1 MFQITLNIILD
12 SEVRLSE
19 GDLTLLLV
27 HIEDAVQR
35 NGLNLELD
43 LNDSNITQEEF

>member
-19 GDLTLLLV
+19 
-27 HIEDAVQR
+27 
-35 NGLNLELD
+35 LELLKLQRSAEVALFSVNKQLD
-43 LNDSNITQEEF
+43 INDSNIAQEEL